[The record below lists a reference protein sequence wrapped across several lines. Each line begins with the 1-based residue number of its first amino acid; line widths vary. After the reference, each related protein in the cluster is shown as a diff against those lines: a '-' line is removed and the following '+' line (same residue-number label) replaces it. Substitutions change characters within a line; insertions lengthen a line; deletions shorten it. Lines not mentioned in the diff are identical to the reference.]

1 MAPARIYR
9 SKKIS
14 KVNTV
19 SGAISSSAMGR
30 TRIHEHLLWIWP
42 GTESDPFSEFN
53 EENTSKSVTQTVLA
67 IKKRGVSTL
76 VDATPINLSRR
87 IEFLKQ
93 VADATEMNII
103 AATGFSDAKHLPFY
117 FDRMDID
124 RLADIMEHEI
134 TKSIGDTGIKAGVI
148 KVGTGDTVAESEE
161 KILRAAAQVSKR
173 TGVPVISHTEHGT
186 LGIEQIDILESEGID
201 LSRVVIGHTC
211 TSSDIAYYL
220 DIIGRG
226 AYAGFDRI
234 GWNEYQRNEVRLVAV
249 TGLIGAGYTDRMI
262 LSQDSLMAV
271 AEAPHLPAPQGE
283 NRWTY
288 LEDEFIP
295 RLLNAGIKSESIE
308 QVLVHN
314 PRCIFEG

>member
-1 MAPARIYR
+1 M
-9 SKKIS
+9 
-14 KVNTV
+14 
-19 SGAISSSAMGR
+19 
-30 TRIHEHLLWIWP
+30 E
-42 GTESDPFSEFN
+42 FSE
-53 EENTSKSVTQTVLA
+53 EDTVKAVTQTVLA

-87 IEFLKQ
+87 VEFQKK
-93 VADATEMNII
+93 VADATGMNII
-103 AATGFSDAKHLPFY
+103 AATGFSDGKHLPFY
-117 FDRMDID
+117 YARMDVD

-134 TKSIGDTGIKAGVI
+134 TKGIGTTGIKAGVI
-148 KVGTGDTVAESEE
+148 KVGTGDTVTESEE
-161 KILRAAAQVSKR
+161 KILRAAARVSKN

-186 LGIEQIDILESEGID
+186 LGIEQINIMESEGID

-220 DIIGRG
+220 GIIERG

-234 GWNEYQRNEVRLVAV
+234 GWTEYQRNEVRLIAV
-249 TGLIGAGYTDRMI
+249 TGLIGAGYADRMI

-271 AEAPHLPAPQGE
+271 VETPHLPAPQGE

-295 RLLNAGIKSESIE
+295 RLLQAGITSESIE

-314 PRCIFEG
+314 PGRIFEG